1 MIDRARQAN
10 PTAQIGLSVFI
21 AVGDSPM
28 IERMKSAFGD
38 GFASGLAGSP
48 AQVAEAVVALQD
60 YGVDRI
66 TLVPPVPGSIP
77 LLAPALL
84 N

>member
-1 MIDRARQAN
+1 
-10 PTAQIGLSVFI
+10 
-21 AVGDSPM
+21 
-28 IERMKSAFGD
+28 MKAAFGD

-48 AQVAEAVVALQD
+48 AQVAEAVLALEN
-60 YGVDRI
+60 YEVDRI